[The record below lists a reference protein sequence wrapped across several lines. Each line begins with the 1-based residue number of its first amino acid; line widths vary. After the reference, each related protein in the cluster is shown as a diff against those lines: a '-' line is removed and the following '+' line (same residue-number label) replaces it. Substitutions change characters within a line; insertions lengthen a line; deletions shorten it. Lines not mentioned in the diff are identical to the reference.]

1 MREAGAVSGYGL
13 VRALNVGVVA
23 GFPFAATAMLLA
35 NRLLPWSLA
44 DRASAEITVFCVA
57 WIGATVWGAWA
68 DRKDR
73 GWRDLFAA
81 TAAAFVLV
89 PIVNAVA
96 TPNSA
101 LWSTL
106 RTGDLALA
114 ARSTSRAWSSPLTF
128 AWMARRAARAAPIR
142 ADEEA
147 FA

>member
-1 MREAGAVSGYGL
+1 V
-13 VRALNVGVVA
+13 
-23 GFPFAATAMLLA
+23 
-35 NRLLPWSLA
+35 LPWSLA
-44 DRASAEITVFCVA
+44 DRASAEIVVFCVA

-68 DRKDR
+68 DRVDR

-81 TAAAFVLV
+81 TAAAFLLV

-106 RTGDLALA
+106 RSGDLALA
-114 ARSTSRAWSSPLTF
+114 AVDLTCLVF
-128 AWMARRAARAAPIR
+128 ALSYAWMARRAARTAPMR
-142 ADEEA
+142 AEEA